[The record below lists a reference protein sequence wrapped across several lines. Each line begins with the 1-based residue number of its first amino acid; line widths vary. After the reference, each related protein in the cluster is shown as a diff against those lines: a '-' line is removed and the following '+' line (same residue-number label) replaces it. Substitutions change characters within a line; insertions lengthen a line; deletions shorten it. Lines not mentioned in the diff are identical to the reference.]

1 MSTKKTAEPSAE
13 SVARSDRRRLA
24 AEEGVRD
31 MADAARKAID
41 VRKTMARL
49 RAAREAKEAA
59 DEAVRLALPPPALK
73 KRSKKP
79 TR

>member
-1 MSTKKTAEPSAE
+1 MVDAE
-13 SVARSDRRRLA
+13 RQ
-24 AEEGVRD
+24 
-31 MADAARKAID
+31 AIE
-41 VRKTMARL
+41 VRKNMARL

-59 DEAVRLALPPPALK
+59 DEAVRLASPAPALK

>member
-1 MSTKKTAEPSAE
+1 MSTKKSAEPSPE
-13 SVARSDRRRLA
+13 SVARSDRRRVA
-24 AEEGVRD
+24 AEDGARAMV
-31 MADAARKAID
+31 DAERQAIE
-41 VRKTMARL
+41 VRKNMARL

-59 DEAVRLALPPPALK
+59 DEAVRLASPAPALK

>member
-1 MSTKKTAEPSAE
+1 
-13 SVARSDRRRLA
+13 
-24 AEEGVRD
+24 
-31 MADAARKAID
+31 MADAERQAID
-41 VRKTMARL
+41 VRKNMARL

>member
-1 MSTKKTAEPSAE
+1 MSPKKSAEPSPE
-13 SVARSDRRRLA
+13 SVARSDRRRVA
-24 AEEGVRD
+24 AEDGARAMV
-31 MADAARKAID
+31 DAERQAIE
-41 VRKTMARL
+41 VRKNMARL

-59 DEAVRLALPPPALK
+59 DEVVRLASPAPALK

>member
-1 MSTKKTAEPSAE
+1 MVDAE
-13 SVARSDRRRLA
+13 RQ
-24 AEEGVRD
+24 
-31 MADAARKAID
+31 AIE
-41 VRKTMARL
+41 VRKNMARL

-59 DEAVRLALPPPALK
+59 DEAVRLALPAPALK